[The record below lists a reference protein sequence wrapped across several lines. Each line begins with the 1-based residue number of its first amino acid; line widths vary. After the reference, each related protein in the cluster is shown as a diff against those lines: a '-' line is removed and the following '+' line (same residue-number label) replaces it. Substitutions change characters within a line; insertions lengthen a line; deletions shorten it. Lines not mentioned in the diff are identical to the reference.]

1 MKQIIPK
8 ICIFFNVKSA
18 IVLNIQYGIE
28 EENLFF
34 NSIEKKDENNLIELT
49 YRATYYSTLGIGIG
63 VTKGSAMLNLQNMV
77 KDKPLFYIKQC
88 SLENAR
94 ILGINAARIA
104 KRVALRPFINETYE
118 IFQLCYEI

>member
-34 NSIEKKDENNLIELT
+34 NSIREE
-49 YRATYYSTLGIGIG
+49 R
-63 VTKGSAMLNLQNMV
+63 
-77 KDKPLFYIKQC
+77 
-88 SLENAR
+88 
-94 ILGINAARIA
+94 
-104 KRVALRPFINETYE
+104 
-118 IFQLCYEI
+118 